1 MSIRFTKMH
10 GLGND
15 FMVLDARRQKI
26 HVTDTL
32 IKCWSD
38 RHTGIG
44 FDQLLILESSD
55 TLGIDFR
62 YRIFNADATEVEHC
76 GNGARC
82 VALFAHRHSHS
93 TQQEFRCSTMK
104 GELTLSVLDNN
115 RVSVAMGIPSFEPAA
130 IPLLGCERADSYHLT
145 LEAAERHDS
154 HDVIEIGALS
164 IGNPHA
170 IMWVESAE
178 RAPVELVGP
187 RVEGHHRFPARVNVG
202 FAEIV
207 SRGQLN
213 LRVYERGVGETQAC
227 GTGACAAAVYGI
239 QTGKLDSPVTV
250 TLPGGKLEIEWR
262 GEDQQVIM
270 TGPASFVYDAELS
283 DNGPECD

>member
-15 FMVLDARRQKI
+15 FMVLDARRHKI
-26 HVTDTL
+26 HITETL
-32 IKCWSD
+32 IKRWSD

-55 TLGIDFR
+55 AHGVDFR

-82 VALFAHRHSHS
+82 VALFAHRHSNS

-104 GELTLSVLDNN
+104 GELTLSVLDHN
-115 RVSVAMGIPSFEPAA
+115 RVSVAMGIPNFEPAA
-130 IPLLGCERADSYHLT
+130 IPLLGCERADSYPLT
-145 LEAAERHDS
+145 LAAEGHRDAL
-154 HDVIEIGALS
+154 DVIEIGALS

-170 IMWVESAE
+170 VVWVESVE

-187 RVEGHHRFPARVNVG
+187 RVEGHPRFPSRVNVG

-207 SRGQLN
+207 NRSQLN

-239 QTGKLDSPVTV
+239 QTGKIDSPVTV
-250 TLPGGKLEIEWR
+250 VLPGGTLEIEWR
-262 GEDQQVIM
+262 GEGEQVIM
-270 TGPASFVYDAELS
+270 TGPASFVYDAELL